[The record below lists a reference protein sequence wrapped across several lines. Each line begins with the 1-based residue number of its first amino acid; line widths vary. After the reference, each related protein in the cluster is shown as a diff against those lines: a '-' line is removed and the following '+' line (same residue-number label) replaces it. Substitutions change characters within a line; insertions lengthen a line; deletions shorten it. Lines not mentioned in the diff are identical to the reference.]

1 MSTVL
6 SIRIPRELKEK
17 MKTLGKD
24 VNWSSEIR
32 RFIETR
38 IRELERRKVLE
49 EAHAVIEKLPKTPR
63 GTAQKYVREDRDSH

>member
-32 RFIETR
+32 RFIEAR

-49 EAHAVIEKLPKTPR
+49 EAHTIIEKLPKTPR